1 MAVLEKIRSENLLG
15 QAVKAIG
22 EYLTGSGLVP
32 GDKLPTEAELS
43 RKLGVSRT
51 ILREALRHYRTLGII
66 SSRPRVG
73 MTVER
78 LLPDDPYREYLPF
91 IAAAPGALD
100 EVAELRLCLEGGAA
114 ELILA
119 RAAAADFAVLR
130 RIVSAMRTAPA
141 RELDRLD
148 IDFHSHLLRI
158 TGNRM
163 IATLIPLLIEFF
175 RLQRKTPPATERAR
189 NADGHLRLVEALE
202 AGDAAKFRKLVSQH
216 IMPTKTPF
224 STHNKEDDRI

>member
-1 MAVLEKIRSENLLG
+1 MAVIGRIRSENTLSA
-15 QAVKAIG
+15 AVRAIG

-32 GDKLPTEAELS
+32 GDRLPTEAELS

-66 SSRPRVG
+66 SARPRVG

-100 EVAELRLCLEGGAA
+100 EVAELRICLEGGAA

-119 RAAAADFAVLR
+119 RADTADLAELR
-130 RIVSAMRTAPA
+130 RIVARMRTAPA
-141 RELDRLD
+141 GGLDRLD

-175 RLQRKTPPATERAR
+175 RIQHSLPLTTAAAKAS
-189 NADGHLRLVEALE
+189 NADRHLRLVEALE
-202 AGDAAKFRKLVSQH
+202 AGDAGSFRELVSSH
-216 IMPTKTPF
+216 IMPTKP
-224 STHNKEDDRI
+224 HK

>member
-1 MAVLEKIRSENLLG
+1 MAVLEKLRSENTLG
-15 QAVKAIG
+15 AAVRAIG

-32 GDKLPTEAELS
+32 GDKLPTEEALT
-43 RKLGVSRT
+43 RRFGVSRT

-91 IAAAPGALD
+91 IAASPGALD

-119 RAAAADFAVLR
+119 RATAGDFAELR
-130 RIVSAMRTAPA
+130 RIVDRMRVAPA

-163 IATLIPLLIEFF
+163 IGTLIPLLIEFF
-175 RLQRKTPPATERAR
+175 RIQKSTPPATARDR

-202 AGDAAKFRKLVSQH
+202 AGDAAEFRKLVSQH
-216 IMPTKTPF
+216 IKPYK
-224 STHNKEDDRI
+224 R

>member
-1 MAVLEKIRSENLLG
+1 MAVLERIRSENTLSM
-15 QAVKAIG
+15 AVRTIG

-66 SSRPRVG
+66 SARPRLG

-100 EVAELRLCLEGGAA
+100 EVAELRLCLESGAA

-119 RAAAADFAVLR
+119 RATADDMAELR
-130 RIVSAMRTAPA
+130 RIVDKMRIAPA

-163 IATLIPLLIEFF
+163 IGTLIPLLIEFF
-175 RLQRKTPPATERAR
+175 RIQRSTPRATAR
-189 NADGHLRLVEALE
+189 GSNADGHLRLVEALE

-216 IMPTKTPF
+216 IMPTKT
-224 STHNKEDDRI
+224 HHKEDDRI

>member
-1 MAVLEKIRSENLLG
+1 MAVLERIGSENTLG
-15 QAVKAIG
+15 MAVRAIG
-22 EYLTGSGLVP
+22 KFLTGSGLVP

-66 SSRPRVG
+66 SARPRLG
-73 MTVER
+73 MVVVR

-100 EVAELRLCLEGGAA
+100 EVAELRICLEGGAA

-119 RAAAADFAVLR
+119 RAAADDFAELR
-130 RIVSAMRTAPA
+130 AIAARMRTAPSG
-141 RELDRLD
+141 ELDRLD
-148 IDFHSHLLRI
+148 IDFHSRLLRI

-175 RLQRKTPPATERAR
+175 RIQRNPPSTAALRAS

-202 AGDAAKFRKLVSQH
+202 AGDAAKFRKLVAQH
-216 IMPTKTPF
+216 IMPDKY
-224 STHNKEDDRI
+224 

>member
-1 MAVLEKIRSENLLG
+1 MAVLEKLRSENTLSA
-15 QAVKAIG
+15 AVRAIG

-32 GDKLPTEAELS
+32 GDKLPTEEALT

-91 IAAAPGALD
+91 IAASPGALD

-119 RAAAADFAVLR
+119 RATAGDFAELR
-130 RIVSAMRTAPA
+130 RIVDRMRVAPA

-163 IATLIPLLIEFF
+163 IGTLIPLLIEFF
-175 RLQRKTPPATERAR
+175 RIQKSTPPATERER
-189 NADGHLRLVEALE
+189 NADRHLRLVEALE
-202 AGDAAKFRKLVSQH
+202 AGDAAQFRKLVSRH
-216 IMPTKTPF
+216 IKPDK
-224 STHNKEDDRI
+224 H

>member
-1 MAVLEKIRSENLLG
+1 MANLEKIRTENTLAL
-15 QAVKAIG
+15 AVRAIG
-22 EYLTGSGLVP
+22 EYLTGSRLAP

-66 SSRPRVG
+66 SARPRVG
-73 MTVER
+73 MVVVR

-100 EVAELRLCLEGGAA
+100 EVAELRICLEGGAA
-114 ELILA
+114 ELIAA
-119 RAAAADFAVLR
+119 RATADDFAELR
-130 RIVSAMRTAPA
+130 RIVAAMRAAPSGD
-141 RELDRLD
+141 LDRLD

-175 RLQRKTPPATERAR
+175 RIQRSTPPATARDR

-202 AGDAAKFRKLVSQH
+202 AGDAAKFRKLVSRH
-216 IMPTKTPF
+216 IMPTE
-224 STHNKEDDRI
+224 THK

>member
-1 MAVLEKIRSENLLG
+1 MAVLEKLRSENTLST
-15 QAVKAIG
+15 AVKAIG
-22 EYLTGSGLVP
+22 EYLTGSDLKP
-32 GDKLPTEAELS
+32 GDKLPTEEALAH
-43 RKLGVSRT
+43 RFGVSRT

-91 IAAAPGALD
+91 IAASPGALD
-100 EVAELRLCLEGGAA
+100 EVAELRICLESGAA

-119 RAAAADFAVLR
+119 RATAADFAELR
-130 RIVSAMRTAPA
+130 RIVDRMRTAPA

-175 RLQRKTPPATERAR
+175 RIQRKTPPATARDR

-216 IMPTKTPF
+216 IMPDK
-224 STHNKEDDRI
+224 H

>member
-1 MAVLEKIRSENLLG
+1 MAVLEKLRSANALST
-15 QAVKAIG
+15 AVKAIG
-22 EYLTGSGLVP
+22 EYLTGSGLAP
-32 GDKLPTEAELS
+32 GDRLPTEEALT
-43 RKLGVSRT
+43 RRFGVSRT

-100 EVAELRLCLEGGAA
+100 EVAELRICLEGGAA

-119 RAAAADFAVLR
+119 RAAADDFAELR
-130 RIVSAMRTAPA
+130 AIAARMRTAPSG
-141 RELDRLD
+141 ELDRLD
-148 IDFHSHLLRI
+148 IDFHSRLLRI

-163 IATLIPLLIEFF
+163 IGTLIPLLIEFF
-175 RLQRKTPPATERAR
+175 RIQRKTPPATARDR

-202 AGDAAKFRKLVSQH
+202 AGDAAKFRELVSSH
-216 IMPTKTPF
+216 IMPTKT
-224 STHNKEDDRI
+224 HK

>member
-1 MAVLEKIRSENLLG
+1 MAILGKPRSENTLST
-15 QAVKAIG
+15 AVKAIG

-32 GDKLPTEAELS
+32 GDKLPSEEALTH
-43 RKLGVSRT
+43 RFGVSRT

-91 IAAAPGALD
+91 IAASPGALD
-100 EVAELRLCLEGGAA
+100 EVAELRICLEGGAA

-119 RAAAADFAVLR
+119 RATPDDHAELR
-130 RIVSAMRTAPA
+130 RIVAEMLVSPA
-141 RELDRLD
+141 GDLDRLD
-148 IDFHSHLLRI
+148 IDFHSYLLRI
-158 TGNRM
+158 TRNRM
-163 IATLIPLLIEFF
+163 IGTLIPLLIEFF
-175 RLQRKTPPATERAR
+175 RLQRNPPATAAIRAF

-202 AGDAAKFRKLVSQH
+202 AGDAAKFRKLVAQH
-216 IMPTKTPF
+216 IMPDKY
-224 STHNKEDDRI
+224 

>member
-1 MAVLEKIRSENLLG
+1 MAVLEKLRNENTLST
-15 QAVKAIG
+15 AVREIG

-32 GDKLPTEAELS
+32 GDRLPTEADLS

-51 ILREALRHYRTLGII
+51 ILREALRHYRTLGIV

-100 EVAELRLCLEGGAA
+100 EVAELRICLEGGAA

-119 RAAAADFAVLR
+119 RATAADLAELR
-130 RIVSAMRTAPA
+130 RSVARMRTVPV

-175 RLQRKTPPATERAR
+175 RIQRKTPPATARDR

-202 AGDAAKFRKLVSQH
+202 AGDAAKFRELVSRH
-216 IMPTKTPF
+216 IMPTKN
-224 STHNKEDDRI
+224 HNGED